1 MNHHVKCFAIVV
13 VILPVERNYFV
24 PTKIGCFQNFF
35 PGLQEPAIL
44 ETDYVMVI
52 IFVYFPHTGAPPWA
66 AEPPVHTA
74 TGTAQGRGQAGNAC
88 PTVRAP
94 GWQPWKQQDWFD
106 FVPGVLPCSL
116 RSCTDKT
123 VLVLRDLE
131 L

>member
-1 MNHHVKCFAIVV
+1 MNHHVKCFAIV

-106 FVPGVLPCSL
+106 FVPRVLPCSL
-116 RSCTDKT
+116 
-123 VLVLRDLE
+123 
-131 L
+131 

>member
-1 MNHHVKCFAIVV
+1 MNHHVKCFAIV

-74 TGTAQGRGQAGNAC
+74 TAPPRAEARQVTPVQPSGLQAGSHGNNRTGLTLY
-88 PTVRAP
+88 PES
-94 GWQPWKQQDWFD
+94 F
-106 FVPGVLPCSL
+106 
-116 RSCTDKT
+116 
-123 VLVLRDLE
+123 LVL
-131 L
+131 